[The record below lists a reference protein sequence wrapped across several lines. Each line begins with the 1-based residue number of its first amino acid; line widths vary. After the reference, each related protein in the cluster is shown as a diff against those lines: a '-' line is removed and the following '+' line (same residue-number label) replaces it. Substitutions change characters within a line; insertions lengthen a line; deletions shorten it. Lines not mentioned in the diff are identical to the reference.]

1 MSDTPYE
8 FQDYPKWVTVGDAEP
23 VLCED
28 AKAERKLKK
37 SAPVDETPTE

>member
-1 MSDTPYE
+1 MSE
-8 FQDYPKWVTVGDAEP
+8 FQEYPKWVTIGENEP

-37 SAPVDETPTE
+37 SAPVEPVEEPESE